1 MDKQQAY
8 QDVRHHLRQWEQAL
22 ARVDEVH
29 AKFGVAGKP
38 APDIHTLQ
46 SWPRA
51 GSAGRAHRA
60 EGVEEIRKAENR
72 VLRKW
77 EELQEAVDRWN
88 GMVLRNRPPLQEVLK
103 TLRANMPA
111 LEAEYGVTSL
121 AVIGP
126 YAKGDDYEASRLE
139 LMVDFQRPLGLK
151 FFGMD
156 RELSDLLGV
165 KVSVVTKSV
174 IEEREPHLLD
184 GAVSV

>member
-8 QDVRHHLRQWEQAL
+8 QTVRHYLRQWQQAL
-22 ARVDEVH
+22 AQVDEVH
-29 AKFGVAGKP
+29 AKFGAAETPG
-38 APDIHTLQ
+38 PDRRTLQ
-46 SWPRA
+46 P
-51 GSAGRAHRA
+51 GQPIGGK
-60 EGVEEIRKAENR
+60 GVEEIRKAENR
-72 VLRKW
+72 ALRKW
-77 EELQEAVDRWN
+77 EDLQEAVERWSA
-88 GMVLRNRPPLQEVLK
+88 MVLRSRPPLAEVLN
-103 TLRANMPA
+103 TLRAEMPT
-111 LEAEYGVTSL
+111 LRAEYGVTSL

-126 YAKGDDYEASRLE
+126 YAKGDDYEASRLD
-139 LMVDFQRPLGLK
+139 LMVDFKRPLGFK

>member
-8 QDVRHHLRQWEQAL
+8 QTVRHYLRQWQQAL
-22 ARVDEVH
+22 AQVDEVH
-29 AKFGVAGKP
+29 AKFGAAETPG
-38 APDIHTLQ
+38 PDRRTLQ
-46 SWPRA
+46 P
-51 GSAGRAHRA
+51 GQPIGGK
-60 EGVEEIRKAENR
+60 GVEEIRKAENR
-72 VLRKW
+72 ALRKW
-77 EELQEAVDRWN
+77 EDLQEAVERWSA
-88 GMVLRNRPPLQEVLK
+88 MVLRSRPPLAEVLN
-103 TLRANMPA
+103 TLRAEMPT
-111 LEAEYGVTSL
+111 LRAEYGVTSL

-126 YAKGDDYEASRLE
+126 YAKGDDYEASRLD
-139 LMVDFQRPLGLK
+139 LMVDFQRPLGFK

>member
-8 QDVRHHLRQWEQAL
+8 QAVRHYLREWEQML
-22 ARVDEVH
+22 AAVDEVQ
-29 AKFGVAGKP
+29 ARLGMSEVPG
-38 APDIHTLQ
+38 PDMHTLQ
-46 SWPRA
+46 SGPPI
-51 GSAGRAHRA
+51 GA

-72 VLRKW
+72 VLCKW

-88 GMVLRNRPPLQEVLK
+88 GMVLRKPAPVAGSPQDPPGEYARPGGGVWRHQPGGNWPLRQGG
-103 TLRANMPA
+103 TTTRPA
-111 LEAEYGVTSL
+111 GWNSWL
-121 AVIGP
+121 
-126 YAKGDDYEASRLE
+126 
-139 LMVDFQRPLGLK
+139 DFQRPLGLK

>member
-8 QDVRHHLRQWEQAL
+8 QSVRRCLREWEQML
-22 ARVDEVH
+22 AAVDEVH
-29 AKFGVAGKP
+29 ARLGVAG
-38 APDIHTLQ
+38 APGPDTTFLQ
-46 SWPRA
+46 SGQPI
-51 GSAGRAHRA
+51 GS

-72 VLRKW
+72 ALRKW
-77 EELQEAVDRWN
+77 EELQEAVERWN
-88 GMVLRNRPPLQEVLK
+88 GEVLRNRPPLQEVLK

-139 LMVDFQRPLGLK
+139 LMVDFQRPLGFK

>member
-8 QDVRHHLRQWEQAL
+8 QAVRHYLREWEQML
-22 ARVDEVH
+22 AAVDEVQ
-29 AKFGVAGKP
+29 ARLGMSEVPG
-38 APDIHTLQ
+38 PDMHTLQ
-46 SWPRA
+46 SGPPI
-51 GSAGRAHRA
+51 GA

-72 VLRKW
+72 VLCKW